1 MGREVTSRAQPSPP
15 PFTYLAFHP
24 PLIDLKLSNFL
35 PQVLM
40 QKSKVGGG
48 SSREVTRYNGNETDV
63 DPSVVDFHRSSRTY
77 QFYYSV
83 NKAF

>member
-1 MGREVTSRAQPSPP
+1 MEREVTSRATLPP

-40 QKSKVGGG
+40 QKSKG
-48 SSREVTRYNGNETDV
+48 R
-63 DPSVVDFHRSSRTY
+63 
-77 QFYYSV
+77 
-83 NKAF
+83 